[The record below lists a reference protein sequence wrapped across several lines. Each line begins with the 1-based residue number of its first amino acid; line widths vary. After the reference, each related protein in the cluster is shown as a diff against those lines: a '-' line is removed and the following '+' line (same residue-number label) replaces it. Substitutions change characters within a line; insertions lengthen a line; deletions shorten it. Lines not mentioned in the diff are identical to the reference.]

1 MALVK
6 IKHPGAHCLW
16 IRSVL
21 PWGLTQKQRA
31 CSWLAYCS
39 TKNEVG
45 GKPLHVRHWLGAEPH
60 LAKAA
65 CNSSSFLASCILSS
79 AICAWSSAIWS
90 LRSVESPSSL
100 RRVFSNSCL
109 CFSSLRRR
117 SARKGRKRHGGSLN
131 YLYKTKHYALVGHMD
146 SLKEHHAHAHF

>member
-1 MALVK
+1 MEREDYRVGCLR
-6 IKHPGAHCLW
+6 IKHPGPHCRSEGSHHGFFCSRSREHAHGTLQHQEQG
-16 IRSVL
+16 R
-21 PWGLTQKQRA
+21 
-31 CSWLAYCS
+31 
-39 TKNEVG
+39 
-45 GKPLHVRHWLGAEPH
+45 KPLYMQHWPVAGPH

-100 RRVFSNSCL
+100 RRVFSSSCR

-117 SARKGRKRHGGSLN
+117 SDREGRRR
-131 YLYKTKHYALVGHMD
+131 D
-146 SLKEHHAHAHF
+146 